1 MFMIFMSH
9 SFLSILLIAYLIFF
23 RMILHLF
30 VRLLLFC
37 LPVDAHLMNDLVVA
51 AAAAAAN
58 RMMIEFLAL

>member
-1 MFMIFMSH
+1 
-9 SFLSILLIAYLIFF
+9 
-23 RMILHLF
+23 MILHLF